1 LAKTPSDLGVDW
13 PGKALGEQKSAIV
26 FEGGWLDSYMH
37 GTYPKINYGW
47 MEMPMG
53 KQKATLGFTVS
64 YSIGKDSA
72 HKQAAWV
79 LESYLTGADGM
90 KLWTSGGVANPSRKD
105 VPAIAGKEVLVQSA
119 AFAHPWSFIPGFSK
133 VNDAFNNAITGAEQ
147 GNGSA
152 DTVISK
158 TRAAIDLQLSAP

>member
-1 LAKTPSDLGVDW
+1 
-13 PGKALGEQKSAIV
+13 
-26 FEGGWLDSYMH
+26 
-37 GTYPKINYGW
+37 
-47 MEMPMG
+47 MEMPIG
-53 KQKATLGFTVS
+53 KQKGTLGFTVS

-105 VPAIAGKEVLVQSA
+105 VAPAAGKQVLVDSA
-119 AFAHPWSFIPGFSK
+119 AFAHPWSYIPGFSK
-133 VNDAFNNAITGAEQ
+133 VVDAFNNAITGAEQ

-152 DTVISK
+152 DTVVSK
-158 TRAAIDLQLSAP
+158 AKAAIDLQLSSP